1 MAQVRDLIPMLF
13 SVLQQQPA
21 AVGVVIRGCRDG
33 ETSGCSRVVP
43 LLAVV
48 TGVPG
53 DEGPPEVPKSKG
65 IAATASQPSTPAFT
79 ALAAPT
85 TNTFDTGLDVNIN
98 SVQEVFDGIPM
109 RFQVL
114 ITVWCTIDRQSP
126 PCPDWGH
133 GAPIAGSSS
142 ALHGHLGIFGNGGGG
157 RARGAGEVR
166 RPSMATS
173 GATAALH
180 GNLCSGSALH
190 GQIGAAALLSP
201 AAAAP
206 SMARLGAA
214 VASSMVTSASL
225 RSGGGGRARGA
236 GEVRRPSMAT
246 FGAAAALHGNLCSGS
261 ALHGRLVTWRSYRP
275 AEA

>member
-98 SVQEVFDGIPM
+98 SVQEVFDGIP
-109 RFQVL
+109 
-114 ITVWCTIDRQSP
+114 
-126 PCPDWGH
+126 
-133 GAPIAGSSS
+133 
-142 ALHGHLGIFGNGGGG
+142 
-157 RARGAGEVR
+157 VR
-166 RPSMATS
+166 
-173 GATAALH
+173 
-180 GNLCSGSALH
+180 
-190 GQIGAAALLSP
+190 
-201 AAAAP
+201 
-206 SMARLGAA
+206 
-214 VASSMVTSASL
+214 
-225 RSGGGGRARGA
+225 
-236 GEVRRPSMAT
+236 
-246 FGAAAALHGNLCSGS
+246 
-261 ALHGRLVTWRSYRP
+261 
-275 AEA
+275 